1 MYGGYILSNLLML
14 NSKGDSFLLVDS
26 DIMNPL
32 ITKKGIHL
40 LLHLKTLSL
49 QDFFAHK
56 QISCILCEMQ
66 QQLML
71 QYRALFVLN
80 LA

>member
-1 MYGGYILSNLLML
+1 M
-14 NSKGDSFLLVDS
+14 
-26 DIMNPL
+26 
-32 ITKKGIHL
+32 
-40 LLHLKTLSL
+40 KTLSL